1 VHEGEYIMNPRR
13 GQYPV
18 NFSPTVNMGAGGGTE
33 QIKQILHAE
42 VDRFAAQ
49 LAREAM

>member
-1 VHEGEYIMNPRR
+1 MVHQGEIIMNPSR

-18 NFSPTVNMGAGGGTE
+18 NFAPTVNMGQGGAD